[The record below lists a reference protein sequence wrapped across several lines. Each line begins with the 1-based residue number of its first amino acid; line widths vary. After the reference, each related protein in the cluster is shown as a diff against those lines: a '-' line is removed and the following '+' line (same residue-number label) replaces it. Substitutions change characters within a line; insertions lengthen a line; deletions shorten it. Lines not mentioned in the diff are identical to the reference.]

1 MNTKKF
7 LIGTVVGGIVVFF
20 VGYLLYGVALLNFFN
35 QHSIAPPGSMKSI
48 SDFLWGAL
56 ILANFATGALLT
68 YIILKVGNVNS
79 FGSGAGLGFVIG
91 FLMYL
96 GGLSSSLRHRKRSG
110 SYWYNCRCNYRGN
123 LSGYSRRYYCR
134 GVGYGEKE
142 SLVF

>member
-20 VGYLLYGVALLNFFN
+20 VGYLLYGVLLMNFFN
-35 QHSIAPPGSMKSI
+35 QHSIAPPGSMKSM
-48 SDFLWGAL
+48 SDFSWGAL

-96 GGLSSSLRHRKRSG
+96 GDYLLH
-110 SYWYNCRCNYRGN
+110 YATGN
-123 LSGYSRRYYCR
+123 LMDLTGTLADVITGAVLTAIASGIIAAVLNM
-134 GVGYGEKE
+134 GKKKV
-142 SLVF
+142 